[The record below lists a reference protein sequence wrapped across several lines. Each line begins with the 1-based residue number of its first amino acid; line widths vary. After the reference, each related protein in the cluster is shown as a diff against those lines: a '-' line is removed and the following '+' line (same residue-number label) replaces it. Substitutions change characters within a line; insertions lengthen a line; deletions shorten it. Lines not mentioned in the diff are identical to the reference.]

1 MLLSLIELNCL
12 ACSLLLILFFLSSHR
27 LISTWSLLINM
38 PTTLH
43 KVFVYQHTGVLPSHW
58 ITTITFGHHYHI
70 GTFPPHWNITITLES
85 HWYIIITQEHYYY
98 RYIII
103 TQEHY
108 YYLVDNHRFLTL
120 ILYKGLFTHLILVY
134 T

>member
-70 GTFPPHWNITITLES
+70 GTLLLHWNLIGTLPLHRNIIIILLITIVS
-85 HWYIIITQEHYYY
+85 
-98 RYIII
+98 
-103 TQEHY
+103 
-108 YYLVDNHRFLTL
+108 
-120 ILYKGLFTHLILVY
+120 
-134 T
+134 